1 MVFIK
6 STPWSELLGVL
17 YDRSIEFFKYIPTNN
32 LIIRKPII
40 KPTAVPDNCKRF
52 PFENMKEKVA
62 IDMKI
67 IKNGISTPFLNLI
80 CMLSISIFESL

>member
-17 YDRSIEFFKYIPTNN
+17 Y
-32 LIIRKPII
+32 
-40 KPTAVPDNCKRF
+40 TAVPDNCKRF